1 MNNFTFKNPVRIY
14 FGKGEIHNL
23 KREIPKYGRKV
34 LLVYGGGSIKKN
46 GVYNEVMKVLKE
58 LDLTVFELSGVEP
71 NPRVETARKGIT
83 ICKKESIDFVLAVGG
98 GSVID
103 CSKLIAAG
111 AKTEEDAWD
120 IVTNKTVVRS
130 ALPIGTVL
138 TIAATG
144 TEMNANSVISNEA
157 TKEKYGWASGRV
169 FPKFS
174 ILDPTFTI
182 SVPKNQT
189 VYGIVDMM
197 SHVFEQYFHDASNT
211 LIMDELCEGVL
222 RTIIETAPKLIEDL
236 ENYELRETILL
247 SGTIA
252 LNGFLSMGSEGDWAT
267 HEIEHAVSA
276 VYDIPHGG
284 GLAILFPNWMK
295 YNVRENPERFARL
308 ATKVFQVEVENK
320 TTEEIAYEGIERL
333 REFWTSLGAPSR
345 LKDYNID
352 DSKLD
357 VLVDKA
363 MANGPIGEFKVLEAE
378 DVREILKMSL

>member
-1 MNNFTFKNPVRIY
+1 MHNFTFKNPVRLY
-14 FGKGEIHNL
+14 FGKGEINQL
-23 KREIPKYGRKV
+23 KREIPRYGRNV
-34 LLVYGGGSIKKN
+34 LLVYGGGSIKKS
-46 GVYNEVMKVLKE
+46 GIYDEVMNILKE
-58 LDLTVFELSGVEP
+58 LEVNIFELSGVEP
-71 NPRVETARKGIT
+71 NPRVETARKGIA
-83 ICKKESIDFVLAVGG
+83 ICKEESIDFILAVGG

-111 AKTEEDAWD
+111 AKTEEDPWD
-120 IVTNKTVVRS
+120 IVTYKVGVKG
-130 ALPIGTVL
+130 ALPLGTVL

-144 TEMNANSVISNEA
+144 SEMNANSVISNDA

-174 ILDPTFTI
+174 ILDPTYTI
-182 SVPKNQT
+182 TVPKDHT

-197 SHVFEQYFHDASNT
+197 SHVFEQYFHDASNS

-222 RTIIETAPKLIEDL
+222 RTIIETAPKLLEDL

-267 HEIEHAVSA
+267 HEIEHALSA

-295 YNVRENPERFARL
+295 YNVPENPDRFARL
-308 ATKVFQVEVENK
+308 ATKVFNVDADNK
-320 TTEEIAYEGIERL
+320 STEEIAYEGIERL

-345 LKDYNID
+345 LKDYAID
-352 DSKLD
+352 DSRLD
-357 VLVDKA
+357 ELVDKA
-363 MANGPIGEFKVLEAE
+363 MANSPIGGFKVLVAE